1 MATIAGNTLTFYK
14 HVRFLSRHTFYVC
27 TINDKTQ
34 FVICHGG
41 VGIVVFAVR
50 RISPNYRTIEQISIN
65 SQEKKDNIIFLKP
78 DRLVIKESLKKC

>member
-1 MATIAGNTLTFYK
+1 MVLGIYIFLYICIR
-14 HVRFLSRHTFYVC
+14 VLSRDTFYVC

-34 FVICHGG
+34 FVTCHGG
-41 VGIVVFAVR
+41 VGIVLFAVR